1 MVKEKNNLEW
11 TYKPPLIDNGKETFD
26 EMSLI
31 QGIYEDFLVLKTGQ
45 ITGVIS
51 VSGINLDLLSESEQT
66 DLFDDYNAFLIG
78 TFGEGYESLEFRET
92 TVPVDMKEYIKH
104 LKRIY
109 INLKRENSNEIF
121 KINLVASYIDHFTK
135 IQNKSEMTTK
145 KRIIVVSEPIK
156 DKRYESLQLSA
167 RRLREKIIQIM
178 KDLNNSLSD
187 YDIQMRVLTGNEYRR
202 DIKNLIN
209 FEKNSY

>member
-1 MVKEKNNLEW
+1 MKKEKNDFEW
-11 TYKPPLIDNGKETFD
+11 TYKPPQIDNGKQTFD

-31 QGIYEDFLVLKTGQ
+31 QGVFEDFLVLKTGR
-45 ITGVIS
+45 ITGVIT

-66 DLFDDYNAFLIG
+66 DLFDDYNAFLIS

-109 INLKRENSNEIF
+109 INLKRKNSNEIF

>member
-1 MVKEKNNLEW
+1 MKKEKNDFEW
-11 TYKPPLIDNGKETFD
+11 TYKPPQIDNGKQTFD

-31 QGIYEDFLVLKTGQ
+31 QGVFEDFLVLKTGR
-45 ITGVIS
+45 ITGVIT

-66 DLFDDYNAFLIG
+66 DLFDDYNAFLISM
-78 TFGEGYESLEFRET
+78 FGEGYESLEFRET

-109 INLKRENSNEIF
+109 INLKRKNSNEIF